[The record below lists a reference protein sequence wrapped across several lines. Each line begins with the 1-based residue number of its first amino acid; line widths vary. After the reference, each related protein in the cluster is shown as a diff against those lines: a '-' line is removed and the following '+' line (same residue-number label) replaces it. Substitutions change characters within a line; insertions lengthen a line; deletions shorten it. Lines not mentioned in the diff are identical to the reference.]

1 MSHFVIGQRWISET
15 ESDLGLGTI
24 IQVEQRTV
32 TVNFSSCDETRTYAL
47 LNAPLARIIFKKD
60 DEIQD
65 LEQRDLIIRD
75 LKVVN
80 DNYHYLTE
88 DTSGNTA
95 WIDETQINHH
105 TKLNN
110 ATDRLFTGQIDAEK
124 WFALRYRT
132 LVFKDTIEQSPTY
145 GLSGARI
152 DLIPHQLYIASEVS
166 DRFSP
171 RVLLA
176 DEVGL
181 GKTIEACLILHQQYL
196 TEAVQKIL
204 IIVPEALIHQWLV
217 ELLRRVNLRF
227 SLIDEERCIGIE
239 ENNPEINPFETEQLV
254 LCSLEQFSANPIR
267 AQQIITCQWDML
279 IVDEAHHLYWSE
291 QQPSPEY
298 LLVDILAKI
307 ASSVLLLTATPEQL
321 GQSGHFARLRLLD
334 PIRYH
339 DLNKFINEE
348 SRYFEIV
355 EVINKIL
362 DATELTDADCQNLQ
376 QLFSDSSLTLTLKK
390 YQEYE
395 KAGQLTNEFIDP
407 LIDKLIDQHGT
418 GRCLFRNS
426 RYGVKGF
433 PDRILHAIALEYPSQ
448 YKEALSSAHHNSS
461 DNIEMDILDNQYPD
475 IPYSLSEYSAQSAW
489 WQFDPRIEYLYETLR
504 ELKPK
509 KVLIICAHR
518 DTAEDIKLALKTR
531 YGINLAM
538 FHEDMS
544 IIKRDKSAAFFAEP
558 ESGSQALVCSE
569 IGSEGRN
576 FQFSHHLI
584 LFDLPLIP
592 DLLEQRIGR
601 LDRIGQQYDVQIHAL
616 YLKGSTQEYLFRWY
630 NEGLNAF
637 VKTCPAG
644 QTIYNEYYNELS
656 SILANNN
663 QDQDNLNNIINKT
676 NVKLQELNKSL
687 QSGRDKLLELNS
699 HRKHISTNIINSIN
713 KNSNPD
719 DLKEYMEHVFGCY
732 GVDLEDHSLEQY
744 IIRPSDHMH
753 TAHFPLLPADGKTI
767 TFDRNTALKHE
778 DVDYVTW
785 EHPMVTAVIEMITGN
800 ELGNTAVSLIK
811 HKAIKS
817 GSMLVECLFVIDY
830 AAPKYYKMGQYF
842 PKKQIHIVIDNN
854 AKDISALFTNQD
866 IYLSHEP
873 VSKAAANQLVIS
885 MSTLINV
892 LLEKSTALANAQ
904 LISILNTSHKNVN
917 TKMDFEVDRL
927 TTLKKLNPNIRED
940 EVEHLHETKNK
951 MRDYINNVTL
961 RLDATR
967 IIIVE

>member
-1 MSHFVIGQRWISET
+1 LSNFAIGQRWISET

-24 IQVEQRTV
+24 IEVDSRTV
-32 TVNFSSCDETRTYAL
+32 TVNFSACDETRTYAAA
-47 LNAPLARIIFKKD
+47 NAPLARIVFKKE

-65 LEQRDLIIRD
+65 QECRNLVVRE
-75 LKVVN
+75 LKIV
-80 DNYHYLTE
+80 DDKYLYFVE
-88 DTSGNTA
+88 DENGSKS

-110 ATDRLFTGQIDAEK
+110 ATDRLFSGQIDTEK
-124 WFALRYRT
+124 WFALRYRS
-132 LVFKDTIEQSPTY
+132 LAFKDSIEQSPTY

-166 DRFSP
+166 TRFSP

-196 TEAVQKIL
+196 TESVQKIL

-227 SLIDEERCIGIE
+227 SLLDENRCLGIE
-239 ENNPEINPFETEQLV
+239 ENNPEINPFDTEQLV
-254 LCSLEQFSANPIR
+254 LCSLEQFSDNPKR
-267 AQQIITCQWDML
+267 AQQIINCHWDML

-291 QQPSPEY
+291 QEPSPEY
-298 LLVDILAKI
+298 LLIDVLAKI

-339 DLNKFINEE
+339 DLNKFIEEE
-348 SRYFEIV
+348 STYFKIV
-355 EVINKIL
+355 EIINKIL
-362 DATELTDADCQNLQ
+362 DASEITEHDCNSLQ
-376 QLFSDSSLTLTLKK
+376 KQFSDSSLTDLLNK

-395 KAGQLTNEFIDP
+395 KSDSLTKEFIDP

-426 RYGVKGF
+426 RFGVKGF
-433 PDRILHAIALEYPSQ
+433 PDRILHKVALDNPIQ
-448 YKEALSSAHHNSS
+448 YKKVQTKSLDDSISNN
-461 DNIEMDILDNQYPD
+461 DLNILNNQYPD
-475 IPYSLSEYSAQSAW
+475 IPYSLSEESEELAW
-489 WQFDPRIEYLYETLR
+489 WQFDPRINYLYETLSK
-504 ELKPK
+504 LKSEK
-509 KVLIICAHR
+509 ILIICAHK

-531 YGINLAM
+531 YGISIAM

-544 IIKRDKSAAFFAEP
+544 IIKRDKSAAFFADK

-584 LFDLPLIP
+584 LFDLPLLP

-601 LDRIGQQYDVQIHAL
+601 LDRIGQQYDVEIHSL
-616 YLKGSTQEYLFRWY
+616 YLKDTTQEYLFRWY

-637 VKTCPAG
+637 IKTCPAG
-644 QTIYNEYYNELS
+644 QSIYTEFYDELAIVLSKGKQNLNEL
-656 SILANNN
+656 
-663 QDQDNLNNIINKT
+663 INKT
-676 NVKLQELNKSL
+676 NSKLQKLNLSL
-687 QSGRDKLLELNS
+687 QSGRDRLLELNS
-699 HRKHISTNIINSIN
+699 HRKHVSSKIINSIN
-713 KNSNPD
+713 SNSKPD
-719 DLKEYMEHVFGCY
+719 ELQEYMEHVFGCY
-732 GVDLEDHSLEQY
+732 GVDFEDHSHNQY

-767 TFDRNTALKHE
+767 TFDRKTALNHE
-778 DVDYVTW
+778 DIDYITW
-785 EHPMVTAVIEMITGN
+785 EHPMVTAVLDMITGH

-817 GSMLVECLFVIDY
+817 GSLLIECLFVIDY
-830 AAPKYYKMGQYF
+830 SAPKFYKMGQYF
-842 PKKQIHIVIDNN
+842 SKKQIHIVIDNN
-854 AKDISALFTNQD
+854 SKNISPLFNNQD
-866 IYLSHEP
+866 VYQSHEP
-873 VSKAAANQLVIS
+873 VSKAAANQLIIS
-885 MSTLINV
+885 MSKLINT
-892 LLEKSTALANAQ
+892 LLERSDTLANSQ
-904 LISILNTSHKNVN
+904 LSNIVAETLLKMN
-917 TKMDFEVDRL
+917 TKMEFEIDRL
-927 TTLKKLNPNIRED
+927 TTLKKLNPNIRKD
-940 EVEHLHETKNK
+940 EIDHLKMTKIK
-951 MRDYINNVTL
+951 MQDFINNATL
-961 RLDATR
+961 RLDAAR
-967 IIIVE
+967 VIIVE

>member
-1 MSHFVIGQRWISET
+1 LSTFTIGQRWISET

-24 IQVEQRTV
+24 INVEDRTI
-32 TVNFSSCDETRTYAL
+32 TVNFSACDETRTYAL
-47 LNAPLARIIFKKD
+47 ANAPLARIIFKKD

-65 LEQRDLIIRD
+65 QDQNSLIIKN
-75 LKVVN
+75 LKII
-80 DNYHYLTE
+80 DNKYHYYVE
-88 DTSGNTA
+88 NESGNQS
-95 WIDETQINHH
+95 WIEETQINHH

-110 ATDRLFTGQIDAEK
+110 AVDRLFTGQIDAEK
-124 WFALRYRT
+124 WFALRYRA
-132 LVFKDTIEQSPTY
+132 LAFKDLLEQSSTY

-166 DRFSP
+166 NRYSP

-196 TEAVQKIL
+196 IESVQKVL

-227 SLIDEERCIGIE
+227 SLLDEERCLGIE
-239 ENNPEINPFETEQLV
+239 EGNSDINPFDTEQLV
-254 LCSLEQFSANPIR
+254 LCSLEQFSANPKR
-267 AQQIITCQWDML
+267 AQQIISCQWDML

-291 QQPSPEY
+291 QDPSPEY
-298 LLVDILAKI
+298 LLVDVLAKI

-339 DLNKFINEE
+339 DLNKFIEEE
-348 SRYFEIV
+348 SSYFEIV
-355 EVINKIL
+355 EVINKIIN
-362 DATELTDADCQNLQ
+362 ASEITDNDCQNLQ
-376 QLFSDSSLTLTLKK
+376 QQFSDASLKLTLDK

-395 KAGQLTNEFIDP
+395 KSGHLTKEFIDP
-407 LIDKLIDQHGT
+407 IIDKLIDQHGT

-426 RYGVKGF
+426 RFGVKGF
-433 PDRILHAIALEYPSQ
+433 PDRILHPVPLNNPEQ
-448 YKEALSSAHHNSS
+448 YKSVYSENTDTEFS
-461 DNIEMDILDNQYPD
+461 ILNYQYPD
-475 IPYSLSEYSAQSAW
+475 IPYSLSEDSEHLPW
-489 WQFDPRIEYLYETLR
+489 WQFDPRIEYLYSTLR
-504 ELKPK
+504 DLKPR
-509 KVLIICAHR
+509 KVLIICAHK

-531 YGINLAM
+531 YGLAIAM

-544 IIKRDKSAAFFAEP
+544 IVKRDKSAAYFAEL

-576 FQFSHHLI
+576 FQFAHHLI

-616 YLKGSTQEYLFRWY
+616 YLKDSPQEYLFRWY
-630 NEGLNAF
+630 HEGLNAF
-637 VKTCPAG
+637 IKTCPAG
-644 QTIYNEYYNELS
+644 QNIYNKFYDEFETVLS
-656 SILANNN
+656 KKN
-663 QDQDNLNNIINKT
+663 DNAQFLENFISNT
-676 NVKLQELNKSL
+676 NVKLQELNQSL
-687 QSGRDKLLELNS
+687 QTGRDRLLELNS
-699 HRKHISTNIINSIN
+699 HRKHISEKIINSIN
-713 KNSNPD
+713 INSKSEE
-719 DLKEYMEHVFGCY
+719 LQEFMEHVFGCY
-732 GVDLEDHSLEQY
+732 GVDFEDHSQNQY

-767 TFDRNTALKHE
+767 TFDRNTALNHE
-778 DVDYVTW
+778 DIDYVSW
-785 EHPMVTAVIEMITGN
+785 EHPMVTAVIDMISGN

-830 AAPKYYKMGQYF
+830 SAPKYYKMAQFF
-842 PKKQIHIVIDNN
+842 PNKQIHIVIDNN
-854 AKDISALFTNQD
+854 AKDLSVLFKNQD
-866 IYLSHEP
+866 IYLGHES
-873 VSKAAANQLVIS
+873 VSKAAANQLIIS
-885 MSTLINV
+885 MSKLIN
-892 LLEKSTALANAQ
+892 LLLDKSKALASSQ
-904 LISILNTSHKNVN
+904 LTETLSIANKNVT
-917 TKMDFEVDRL
+917 TKMDLEIDRL
-927 TTLKKLNPNIRED
+927 TTLKKFNPNIRED
-940 EVEHLHETKNK
+940 EIEYLQNTKNK
-951 MRDYINNVTL
+951 MCDYITNATL

-967 IIIVE
+967 IMIVE

>member
-1 MSHFVIGQRWISET
+1 MNNFVIGQRWISET

-24 IQVEQRTV
+24 IEVEQRTV

-47 LNAPLARIIFKKD
+47 ANPPLARIIFKKD

-65 LEQRDLIIRD
+65 LEQRDLIIRE
-75 LKVVN
+75 LKIT
-80 DNYHYLTE
+80 DEKYQYLVE
-88 DTSGNTA
+88 
-95 WIDETQINHH
+95 DETGNQIWIEESQINHH

-110 ATDRLFTGQIDAEK
+110 VTDRLFTGQIDTEK

-132 LVFKDTIEQSPTY
+132 LAFKHTIEQSSTY

-166 DRFSP
+166 NRFSP

-196 TEAVQKIL
+196 IESVQKIL

-227 SLIDEERCIGIE
+227 SLLDEQRCLGIE
-239 ENNPEINPFETEQLV
+239 ENNPEINPFDTEHLV
-254 LCSLEQFSANPIR
+254 LCSLEQFSENPKR
-267 AQQIITCQWDML
+267 AQQIISCSWDML
-279 IVDEAHHLYWSE
+279 IVDEAHHLFWSE
-291 QQPSPEY
+291 QEPSPEY
-298 LLVDILAKI
+298 LLIDVLAKI

-339 DLNKFINEE
+339 DLNKFIKEE
-348 SRYFEIV
+348 STYFEIV

-362 DATELTDADCQNLQ
+362 NATEITNADCKNLQ
-376 QLFSDSSLTLTLKK
+376 QQFSDASLISSLNK

-395 KAGQLTNEFIDP
+395 KSGKLTKEFIDP

-433 PDRILHAIALEYPSQ
+433 PDRILHAIALDNPVQ
-448 YKEALSSAHHNSS
+448 YKNTVSNQTINNIS
-461 DNIEMDILDNQYPD
+461 DTNLDILNNQYPD
-475 IPYSLSEYSAQSAW
+475 MAYSFSEHSEQLPW
-489 WQFDPRIEYLYETLR
+489 WQFDPRINYLYETIR
-504 ELKPK
+504 RLKPNK
-509 KVLIICAHR
+509 ILIICAHK
-518 DTAEDIKLALKTR
+518 DTAKDIKLALKTR
-531 YGINLAM
+531 YGITLAM

-544 IIKRDKSAAFFAEP
+544 IIKRDKSAAFFADP
-558 ESGSQALVCSE
+558 LSGSQALVCSE

-601 LDRIGQQYDVQIHAL
+601 LDRIGQQHDVEIHAL
-616 YLKGSTQEYLFRWY
+616 YLKNTTQEYLFRWY

-637 VKTCPAG
+637 ITTCPAG
-644 QTIYNEYYNELS
+644 QNIYNEFYDDLS
-656 SILANNN
+656 NVLSLN
-663 QDQDNLNNIINKT
+663 DQDKTQLDNLINDT
-676 NVKLQELNKSL
+676 NLKLQELNLSL
-687 QSGRDKLLELNS
+687 QTGRDRLLELNS
-699 HRKHISTNIINSIN
+699 HRKHISTKIINSIN
-713 KNSNPD
+713 KNSRPEE
-719 DLKEYMEHVFGCY
+719 LQEYMEHVFGCY
-732 GVDLEDHSLEQY
+732 GVDFEDHSLNQF

-767 TFDRNTALKHE
+767 TFDRTTALNHE
-778 DVDYVTW
+778 DVDYITW
-785 EHPMVTAVIEMITGN
+785 EHPMVTAIIEMISGT

-817 GSMLVECLFVIDY
+817 GSLLVECLFVIEY
-830 AAPKYYKMGQYF
+830 TAPKFHKMDQYF

-854 AKDISALFTNQD
+854 AKDISLLFSNQD

-873 VSKAAANQLVIS
+873 VSKAAANQLIIS
-885 MSTLINV
+885 MSKLINT
-892 LLEKSTALANAQ
+892 LLEQSNTLANSQ
-904 LISILNTSHKNVN
+904 LTNILTTTHEKVN
-917 TKMDFEVDRL
+917 TKMNFEIDRL
-927 TTLKKLNPNIRED
+927 TTLKKLNPNIRDD
-940 EVEHLHETKNK
+940 EIEFCQKTKNK
-951 MRDYINNVTL
+951 MHDYINNAKL
-961 RLDATR
+961 RLDAAR
-967 IIIVE
+967 ILIVE

>member
-1 MSHFVIGQRWISET
+1 LSNFTVGQRWISET

-24 IQVEQRTV
+24 IDVAQRTV
-32 TVNFSSCDETRTYAL
+32 TVNFSACDETRTYAQT
-47 LNAPLARIIFKKD
+47 NAPLARIIFKKE

-65 LEQRDLIIRD
+65 QDQSRLIIRD
-75 LKVVN
+75 FKII
-80 DNYHYLTE
+80 DEKYHYYVE
-88 DTSGNTA
+88 NESGSQS
-95 WIDETQINHH
+95 WLDEIHINHH

-132 LVFKDTIEQSPTY
+132 LAFKDSLEQSSTY

-166 DRFSP
+166 SRFSP

-196 TEAVQKIL
+196 TESVQKTL

-217 ELLRRVNLRF
+217 ELLRRVNMRF
-227 SLIDEERCIGIE
+227 SLLDEERCLGIE
-239 ENNPEINPFETEQLV
+239 DNNPEINPFDTEQLV
-254 LCSLEQFSANPIR
+254 LCSLEQFSENPKR
-267 AQQIITCQWDML
+267 AQQIIACQWDML

-291 QQPSPEY
+291 QAPSPEY
-298 LLVDILAKI
+298 LLIDVLAKI
-307 ASSVLLLTATPEQL
+307 APSVLLLTATPEQL

-339 DLNKFINEE
+339 DLNKFIKEE
-348 SRYFEIV
+348 SGYFEIV

-362 DATELTDADCQNLQ
+362 NAEEITDNDCQKIQ
-376 QLFSDSSLTLTLKK
+376 QQFSDAGLKLTLDN
-390 YQEYE
+390 YQQYE
-395 KAGQLTNEFIDP
+395 ISGQLTKEFIDP

-433 PDRILHAIALEYPSQ
+433 PNRILHAIALDNPVQ
-448 YKEALSSAHHNSS
+448 YKSLNT
-461 DNIEMDILDNQYPD
+461 DTTDTDIDILDNQYPD
-475 IPYSLSEYSAQSAW
+475 IPYSLSKLSDQNAW
-489 WQFDPRIEYLYETLR
+489 WQFDPRIDYLYSTLQA
-504 ELKPK
+504 LKPK
-509 KVLIICAHR
+509 KVLIICAHK

-531 YGINLAM
+531 YGINIAM

-544 IIKRDKSAAFFAEP
+544 IIKRDKSAAFFADA

-576 FQFSHHLI
+576 FQFAHHLV

-601 LDRIGQQYDVQIHAL
+601 LDRIGQHSDVQVHAL
-616 YLKGSTQEYLFRWY
+616 YLKDTAQEYLFRWY
-630 NEGLNAF
+630 HEGLNAF

-644 QTIYNEYYNELS
+644 QNIYTEFYDDLTLVLS
-656 SILANNN
+656 KQNTNKTVL
-663 QDQDNLNNIINKT
+663 DNLINKT
-676 NVKLQELNKSL
+676 NSKLQELNQSL
-687 QSGRDKLLELNS
+687 QTGRDRLLELNS
-699 HRKHISTNIINSIN
+699 HRKHISAKIIESIN
-713 KNSNPD
+713 RNSKTEE
-719 DLKEYMEHVFGCY
+719 LQEYMEHVFGCY
-732 GVDLEDHSLEQY
+732 GVEFEDHSHKQF
-744 IIRPSDHMH
+744 IIRPSEHMH
-753 TAHFPLLPADGKTI
+753 TAHFPMLPADGKTV

-778 DVDYVTW
+778 DIDYISW
-785 EHPMVTAVIEMITGN
+785 EHPMVTAVIDMISGN

-811 HKAIKS
+811 HKAVKS
-817 GSMLVECLFVIDY
+817 GTMLLECLFVIDY
-830 AAPKYYKMGQYF
+830 AAPKSYKMAQYF
-842 PKKQIHIVIDNN
+842 SNKQIHIVIDNT
-854 AKDISALFTNQD
+854 AKDISVLFKNQD

-873 VSKAAANQLVIS
+873 VSKAAANQLIIS
-885 MSTLINV
+885 MSKMINI
-892 LLEKSTALANAQ
+892 LLDKTKILASSQLTEILSTAQ
-904 LISILNTSHKNVN
+904 KNIT
-917 TKMDFEVDRL
+917 TKMDLEIDRL
-927 TTLKKLNPNIRED
+927 VTLEKLNPNIRED
-940 EVEHLHETKNK
+940 EIEYLRVTKNK
-951 MRDYINNVTL
+951 MLDHINNATL

>member
-1 MSHFVIGQRWISET
+1 LSNFVIGQRWISET

-24 IQVEQRTV
+24 TQVDFRTI
-32 TVNFSSCDETRTYAL
+32 TVSFSACDEIRTYAL
-47 LNAPLARIIFKKD
+47 ANAPLARIIFKKN

-65 LEQRDLIIRD
+65 IEQRYLIVRD
-75 LKVVN
+75 TKVTNECYQYFV
-80 DNYHYLTE
+80 E
-88 DTSGNTA
+88 DQDGKQA
-95 WIDETQINHH
+95 WMDEIEIDHH

-110 ATDRLFTGQIDAEK
+110 ATDRLFSGQIDAEK

-132 LVFKDTIEQSPTY
+132 LRFKDTIEQSATY

-166 DRFSP
+166 NRFSP

-196 TEAVQKIL
+196 TESVQKVL

-227 SLIDEERCIGIE
+227 SLLDEDRCIGIE
-239 ENNPEINPFETEQLV
+239 ENNPDLNPFDTEQLV
-254 LCSLEQFSANPIR
+254 LCSLEQFSENPKR
-267 AQQIITCQWDML
+267 AQQVIACQWHML

-291 QQPSPEY
+291 ENPSPEY
-298 LLVDILAKI
+298 LLVDVLAKI

-339 DLNKFINEE
+339 DLNKFIEEE
-348 SRYFEIV
+348 STYFGIV
-355 EVINKIL
+355 EIINKIIN
-362 DATELTDADCQNLQ
+362 AEQLTDNDCDSLQ
-376 QLFSDSSLTLTLKK
+376 QQFTDSSLVTTLNQ
-390 YQEYE
+390 YQQSER
-395 KAGQLTNEFIDP
+395 AGKLTKEFINP

-433 PDRILHAIALEYPSQ
+433 PDRILHDVGLENPTQ
-448 YKEALSSAHHNSS
+448 YTKLHAELSNSS
-461 DNIEMDILDNQYPD
+461 DTELAILNNQYPD
-475 IPYSLSEYSAQSAW
+475 IPYSLSEHTERLPW
-489 WQFDPRIEYLYETLR
+489 WQFDPRIEYLYETLK

-509 KVLIICAHR
+509 KVLVICAHR
-518 DTAEDIKLALKTR
+518 DTAEDIKRALKKR
-531 YGINLAM
+531 YGLTLAM

-544 IIKRDKSAAFFAEP
+544 IVKRDKSAAFFAEP

-576 FQFSHHLI
+576 FQFAHHLI

-601 LDRIGQQYDVQIHAL
+601 LDRIGQQHDVQIHAL
-616 YLKGSTQEYLFRWY
+616 YLKNTAQESLFRWY

-637 VKTCPAG
+637 IKTCPAG
-644 QTIYNEYYNELS
+644 QNIYNGFYDELS
-656 SILANNN
+656 QTLAANKIN
-663 QDQDNLNNIINKT
+663 QQQLTDLIDKT
-676 NVKLQELNKSL
+676 SSKLQELNLSL
-687 QSGRDKLLELNS
+687 QTGRDRLLELNS
-699 HRKHISTNIINSIN
+699 HRKHISEKIINSII
-713 KNSNPD
+713 KNTQSD
-719 DLKEYMEHVFGCY
+719 DLQEYMEHVFGCY
-732 GVDLEDHSLEQY
+732 GVDFEDHSLNQF

-753 TAHFPLLPADGKTI
+753 TAHFPLLPSDGKTI
-767 TFDRNTALKHE
+767 TFDRATALNHE
-778 DVDYVTW
+778 DVDYITW
-785 EHPMVTAVIEMITGN
+785 EHPMVTAVIDMIAGN

-811 HKAIKS
+811 HRAIKS
-817 GSMLVECLFVIDY
+817 GSMLLECLFTIDY
-830 AAPKYYKMGQYF
+830 AAPKFFKMGQYF
-842 PKKQIHIVIDNN
+842 PKRQIHSVIDNTT
-854 AKDISALFTNQD
+854 KDLSPLFNNQD

-873 VSKAAANQLVIS
+873 VSKAAANQLIIS
-885 MSTLINV
+885 MSALINT
-892 LLEKSTALANAQ
+892 LLEQSNTLAVTQ
-904 LISILNTSHKNVN
+904 LTDILNTSHTNVN
-917 TKMDFEVDRL
+917 TKMDFEIDRL
-927 TTLKKLNPNIRED
+927 TTLKKVNPNIRED
-940 EVEHLHETKNK
+940 EVEHLKTTKSK
-951 MRDYINNVTL
+951 MHDYIDNASL

>member
-1 MSHFVIGQRWISET
+1 MKNYAVGQRWISET

-24 IQVEQRTV
+24 IQVEHRTV
-32 TVNFSSCDETRTYAL
+32 TVSFSSCDETRTYAL
-47 LNAPLARIIFKKD
+47 QNAPLARIIFKKN

-65 LEQRDLIIRD
+65 LTQRRLTIIE
-75 LKVVN
+75 LKN
-80 DNYHYLTE
+80 TE
-88 DTSGNTA
+88 NKYQYYVEDENAVKS
-95 WIDETQINHH
+95 WLDETQINHH

-110 ATDRLFTGQIDAEK
+110 ATDRLFSGQIDAEK
-124 WFALRYRT
+124 WFSLRYKT
-132 LVFKDTIEQSPTY
+132 LIFKDTIEQSDTY
-145 GLSGARI
+145 GLTGARI
-152 DLIPHQLYIASEVS
+152 DLVPHQLYIANEVS
-166 DRFSP
+166 NRFSP

-204 IIVPEALIHQWLV
+204 IIVPQALIHQWLV

-227 SLIDEERCIGIE
+227 SLLDEERCTAIE
-239 ENNPEINPFETEQLV
+239 ENSPEINPFDSEQLV
-254 LCSLEQFSANPIR
+254 LCSLEQFSENPNR
-267 AQQIITCQWDML
+267 AQQIIKCQWDML

-298 LLVDILAKI
+298 MLIDVLAKI

-339 DLNKFINEE
+339 DLASFIKEE
-348 SRYFEIV
+348 SSYFKIV
-355 EVINKIL
+355 EIINKII
-362 DATELTDADCQNLQ
+362 DASEITDTDCKNLQ
-376 QLFSDSSLTLTLKK
+376 RQFFDASLELSLKK

-395 KAGQLTNEFIDP
+395 KTGNLENDFIES

-426 RYGVKGF
+426 RFGVKGF
-433 PDRILHAIALEYPSQ
+433 PNRILNAVALELPNQ
-448 YKEALSSAHHNSS
+448 YKNTHPKLTNNDDIEL
-461 DNIEMDILDNQYPD
+461 NILNNQYPE
-475 IPYSLSEYSAQSAW
+475 IAYSLIDEFQNTAW
-489 WQFDPRIEYLYETLR
+489 WQFDPRIEFLYQTINK
-504 ELKPK
+504 LKPK

-531 YGINLAM
+531 YGINIAM

-544 IIKRDKSAAFFAEP
+544 IVKRDKSAAFFADP

-601 LDRIGQQYDVQIHAL
+601 LDRIGQQHDVQIHAL
-616 YLKGSTQEYLFRWY
+616 YLKGSAQEYLFRWY
-630 NEGLNAF
+630 HEGLNAF
-637 VKTCPAG
+637 TKTCPAG
-644 QTIYNEYYNELS
+644 QNVYNTFYQELAA
-656 SILANNN
+656 ILSK
-663 QDQDNLNNIINKT
+663 KT
-676 NVKLQELNKSL
+676 NKPSTFEVLLDKTKSNLQDLNQSL
-687 QSGRDKLLELNS
+687 QSGRDRLLELNS
-699 HRKHISTNIINSIN
+699 HRKHVSTKIIKSIKLNS
-713 KNSNPD
+713 KSD
-719 DLKEYMEHVFGCY
+719 DLQEYMEHVFGCY
-732 GVDLEDHSLEQY
+732 GVDFEDHSHNQY
-744 IIRPSDHMH
+744 IIRPSEHMH

-767 TFDRNTALKHE
+767 TFDRETALKHE
-778 DVDYVTW
+778 DIDFVSW
-785 EHPMVTAVIEMITGN
+785 EHPMVTAVIDMISAN

-817 GSMLVECLFVIDY
+817 GSMLLECLFVLDY
-830 AAPKYYKMGQYF
+830 SAPKYYQMSQYF
-842 PKKQIHIVIDNN
+842 SNKTIHIVIDNK
-854 AKDISALFTNQD
+854 AKDISPLFSNQD
-866 IYLSHEP
+866 IYLSHDP
-873 VSKAAANQLVIS
+873 VSKAAANQLIIS
-885 MSTLINV
+885 MSKLINM
-892 LLEKSTALANAQ
+892 LLEHATNNANTQ
-904 LISILNTSHKNVN
+904 LTTMINNAHQNINS
-917 TKMDFEVDRL
+917 KMDFEIDRL

-940 EVEHLHETKNK
+940 EIEHLQVTQNNMHE
-951 MRDYINNVTL
+951 YINNATL

>member
-1 MSHFVIGQRWISET
+1 MKNYLVGQRWISET

-24 IQVEQRTV
+24 IQVEHRTV
-32 TVNFSSCDETRTYAL
+32 TVSFSSCDETRTYAL
-47 LNAPLARIIFKKD
+47 ANAPLARIIFKKD

-65 LEQRDLIIRD
+65 LEQRHLKIHEIKNNDDLYQ
-75 LKVVN
+75 
-80 DNYHYLTE
+80 YHVE
-88 DTSGNTA
+88 DESGVKS
-95 WIDETQINHH
+95 WIAETQINHH

-110 ATDRLFTGQIDAEK
+110 ATDRLFSGQIDAEK

-132 LVFKDTIEQSPTY
+132 LAFKDSIEQSTTY

-152 DLIPHQLYIASEVS
+152 DLIPHQLYIANEVS
-166 DRFSP
+166 NRFSP

-181 GKTIEACLILHQQYL
+181 GKTIEACLILHHQYL
-196 TEAVQKIL
+196 SESVQKIL

-227 SLIDEERCIGIE
+227 SLIDEERCLAIE
-239 ENNPEINPFETEQLV
+239 ESNPEANPFDTEQLV
-254 LCSLEQFSANPIR
+254 LCSLEQFSENPTR
-267 AQQIITCQWDML
+267 AQQIINCQWEML

-298 LLVDILAKI
+298 LLVDVLAKI

-339 DLNKFINEE
+339 DLDTFIKEE
-348 SRYFEIV
+348 SSYFEIA
-355 EVINKIL
+355 EIINKII
-362 DATELTDADCQNLQ
+362 DASEITDADCKNLQ
-376 QLFSDSSLTLTLKK
+376 LQFTDASLELSLKQYQK
-390 YQEYE
+390 YQQSEQIS
-395 KAGQLTNEFIDP
+395 KEFIDA

-433 PDRILHAIALEYPSQ
+433 PNRILHAVALDKPSQ
-448 YKEALSSAHHNSS
+448 YNSEQLSLNDSN
-461 DNIEMDILDNQYPD
+461 DIEFNILNKQYPE
-475 IPYSLSEYSAQSAW
+475 IPYSLMEEYQQTAW
-489 WQFDPRIEYLYETLR
+489 WQFDPRISYIYDTLNT
-504 ELKPK
+504 LKPK

-518 DTAEDIKLALKTR
+518 DTAEDIKLALKIR
-531 YGINLAM
+531 YGMTIAM

-544 IIKRDKSAAFFAEP
+544 IIKRDKSAAFFADP

-601 LDRIGQQYDVQIHAL
+601 LDRIGQQHDIQIHAL
-616 YLKGSTQEYLFRWY
+616 YLKDSTQEYLFRWY
-630 NEGLNAF
+630 HEGLNAF
-637 VKTCPAG
+637 TKTCPAG
-644 QTIYNEYYNELS
+644 QSIYNFFYEELAAVLS
-656 SILANNN
+656 NNAHEPS
-663 QDQDNLNNIINKT
+663 QFEVLLTKT
-676 NVKLQELNKSL
+676 KSKLQELNQSL
-687 QSGRDKLLELNS
+687 QSGRDRLLELNS
-699 HRKHISTNIINSIN
+699 HRKHISTKVINSIN
-713 KNSNPD
+713 LNSKPEE
-719 DLKEYMEHVFGCY
+719 LQEYMEHVFGCY
-732 GVDLEDHSLEQY
+732 GVDFEDHSHNQY
-744 IIRPSDHMH
+744 IIRPSEHMH

-778 DVDYVTW
+778 DIDFVSW
-785 EHPMVTAVIEMITGN
+785 EHPMVTAVIDMITGN

-817 GSMLVECLFVIDY
+817 GSMLLECLFVIDY
-830 AAPKYYKMGQYF
+830 SAPKFYKMGQYF
-842 PKKQIHIVIDNN
+842 SNKQIHIVIDNKT
-854 AKDISALFTNQD
+854 KDISPLFRNQD
-866 IYLSHEP
+866 IYLSHEA
-873 VSKAAANQLVIS
+873 VSKAAANQLIIS
-885 MSTLINV
+885 MSKLINM
-892 LLEKSTALANAQ
+892 LLEHATTHANQ
-904 LISILNTSHKNVN
+904 LLTEIISNAHQSVN
-917 TKMDFEVDRL
+917 TKMDFEIDRL

-940 EVEHLHETKNK
+940 EIEHLQITQTKMHE
-951 MRDYINNVTL
+951 YINNATL

>member
-1 MSHFVIGQRWISET
+1 MSNFAIGQRWISET

-24 IQVEQRTV
+24 INVEQRTV
-32 TVNFSSCDETRTYAL
+32 TVNFSACDETRTYAL
-47 LNAPLARIIFKKD
+47 TNAPLARIIFKKT

-65 LEQRDLIIRD
+65 QDQNRLIIHD
-75 LKVVN
+75 LKIVD
-80 DNYHYLTE
+80 DNYQYYVE
-88 DTSGNTA
+88 NENGDQN

-132 LVFKDTIEQSPTY
+132 LAYKNSLEQSSYY

-166 DRFSP
+166 NRFSP

-196 TEAVQKIL
+196 NESVQKVL
-204 IIVPEALIHQWLV
+204 IIVPGALIHQWLV
-217 ELLRRVNLRF
+217 ELLRRVNMRF
-227 SLIDEERCIGIE
+227 SLLDEERCLGIE
-239 ENNPEINPFETEQLV
+239 ENNSDINPFDTEQLV
-254 LCSLEQFSANPIR
+254 LCSLEQFSENPKR
-267 AQQIITCQWDML
+267 AQQIISCQWDML

-291 QQPSPEY
+291 QNPSPEY
-298 LLVDILAKI
+298 ILIDVLAKI

-334 PIRYH
+334 PIRYP
-339 DLNKFINEE
+339 DLNKFIKEE
-348 SRYFEIV
+348 SGYFGIV

-362 DATELTDADCQNLQ
+362 NASTISDDDCQSLQ
-376 QLFSDSSLTLTLKK
+376 QQFPDNSLKLTLAK

-395 KAGQLTNEFIDP
+395 KSGQLTREFIDP
-407 LIDKLIDQHGT
+407 IIDKLIDQHGT

-433 PDRILHAIALEYPSQ
+433 PNRILHAISLDNPIQ
-448 YKEALSSAHHNSS
+448 YSSLHSDSS
-461 DNIEMDILDNQYPD
+461 DTELAILNNQYPEMF
-475 IPYSLSEYSAQSAW
+475 YSLSEESEQLAW
-489 WQFDPRIEYLYETLR
+489 WQFDPRIEYLHSTLR

-509 KVLIICAHR
+509 KVLIICAHK

-531 YGINLAM
+531 YGMTIAM

-544 IIKRDKSAAFFAEP
+544 IVKRDKSAAFFADP

-601 LDRIGQQYDVQIHAL
+601 LDRIGQQFDVNIHAL
-616 YLKGSTQEYLFRWY
+616 HLKNTTQEYLFHWF
-630 NEGLNAF
+630 NDGLNAF

-644 QTIYNEYYNELS
+644 QNIYTEFYNDLS
-656 SILANNN
+656 VVLSDSN
-663 QDQDNLNNIINKT
+663 INKT
-676 NVKLQELNKSL
+676 YLDDLITKTNKKLQELNQSL
-687 QSGRDKLLELNS
+687 QTGRDRLLELNS
-699 HRKHISTNIINSIN
+699 HRKHISTKIIESI
-713 KNSNPD
+713 KTSSKAD
-719 DLKEYMEHVFGCY
+719 DLKEFMEHVFGCY
-732 GVDLEDHSLEQY
+732 GVDFEDHSHNQF

-767 TFDRNTALKHE
+767 TFDRNTALNHE

-785 EHPMVTAVIEMITGN
+785 EHPMVTAVIDMISGN

-817 GSMLVECLFVIDY
+817 GSMLVECLFIIDY
-830 AAPKYYKMGQYF
+830 SAPKFYKMAQF
-842 PKKQIHIVIDNN
+842 FTNKQIHIVIDNN
-854 AKDISALFTNQD
+854 ANNISVLFENQD
-866 IYLSHEP
+866 VYLSHEP
-873 VSKAAANQLVIS
+873 VSKAAANQLIIS
-885 MSTLINV
+885 MSKLINT
-892 LLEKSTALANAQ
+892 LLDKSKALATEQLNNSLSIAQ
-904 LISILNTSHKNVN
+904 NNV
-917 TKMDFEVDRL
+917 TAKMDLEIDRL
-927 TTLKKLNPNIRED
+927 TTLKELNPNIRED
-940 EVEHLHETKNK
+940 EIDYLRITKNK
-951 MRDYINNVTL
+951 MSEYINNATL